1 MSTGRQPAI
10 KPVFRWQQHALR
22 ETAANVS
29 RGRWW
34 CAIDVIVLMGFCLI
48 AASALDAQP
57 PPPSVKPGK
66 PDVVEQILAAVSRQ
80 PLTAVPFIER
90 RMSALL
96 SSPLESRG
104 KLSFQPGGRIEKLT
118 TSPVTESVVVADDS
132 ITIKT
137 GTSAPTI
144 LRLDA
149 QPDLA
154 NQVEVWRALL
164 AGDANSLRRH
174 FDIAV
179 TGSFLRWEL
188 KLTPIDTRMQR
199 TIRRIITTGE
209 RGTVRSIE
217 TTAADGEVSDLTLI
231 AR

>member
-1 MSTGRQPAI
+1 M
-10 KPVFRWQQHALR
+10 F
-22 ETAANVS
+22 
-29 RGRWW
+29 
-34 CAIDVIVLMGFCLI
+34 VLIGCCLH
-48 AASALDAQP
+48 AASPLNAQSP
-57 PPPSVKPGK
+57 SPSVKPGK
-66 PDVVEQILAAVSRQ
+66 LEVIEQVLAAVSRQ
-80 PLTAVPFIER
+80 PLNAVPFIER
-90 RMSALL
+90 RMSPLL

-118 TSPVTESVVVADDS
+118 ASPITESVVVADDS

-137 GTSAPTI
+137 GTNAPTV

-154 NQVEVWRALL
+154 SQVQALRALL
-164 AGDANSLRRH
+164 AGNVIALRRH

-179 TGSFLRWEL
+179 TGSLPRWEIS
-188 KLTPIDTRMQR
+188 LTPVDSRMQR
-199 TIRRIITTGE
+199 TIRRIVATGE

-217 TTAADGEVSDLTLI
+217 TTAADGEVSDLTLV